1 MFGIGAQEMVII
13 GLLFLVMFEAG
24 RLPRWRETLGRFVG
38 EARCQVDGFKFELTS
53 TENGGGIEPQRS
65 DRAGADQS

>member
-1 MFGIGAQEMVII
+1 VFDIGAQEMVII
-13 GLLFLVMFEAG
+13 GLLFLVIFEPG
-24 RLPRWRETLGRFVG
+24 RLPRWPGTFGRVVG
-38 EARCQVDGFKFELTS
+38 EARRQVDGFKFELTS